1 MILQLSGERKI
12 EDGRGHG
19 PEIVSE
25 LRKLLAR
32 GVYATPDPSRPGV
45 YDGRRVF
52 FIYVS
57 PASGNVTLLA
67 TWREESGQK
76 GEKVSA
82 CRVFAALPTQHR
94 AYPSQL
100 YFTSEG

>member
-12 EDGRGHG
+12 EDGRRHDPG
-19 PEIVSE
+19 IVSE

-32 GVYATPDPSRPGV
+32 GVHAKPDPLRPGV
-45 YDGRRVF
+45 YDVYDSRRVF

-67 TWREESGQK
+67 TWLEESSQR
-76 GEKVSA
+76 GEEVST
-82 CRVFAALPTQHR
+82 CHVVAA
-94 AYPSQL
+94 
-100 YFTSEG
+100 

>member
-1 MILQLSGERKI
+1 MILLLSGDRKI
-12 EDGRGHG
+12 EDGRHHG
-19 PEIVSE
+19 PEVVSE

-32 GVYATPDPSRPGV
+32 GVSAKPDPRRPGVYDV

-67 TWREESGQK
+67 TWREESTQQ
-76 GEKVSA
+76 GEEASA
-82 CRVFAALPTQHR
+82 CRVFAA
-94 AYPSQL
+94 
-100 YFTSEG
+100 

>member
-12 EDGRGHG
+12 EDARSHE

-32 GVYATPDPSRPGV
+32 GVHAKPDPRRPGV
-45 YDGRRVF
+45 YDVNDGGRVF

-67 TWREESGQK
+67 TWRQESSQQ

-82 CRVFAALPTQHR
+82 CRVFAA
-94 AYPSQL
+94 
-100 YFTSEG
+100 

>member
-1 MILQLSGERKI
+1 MILQLSGEPNI
-12 EDGRGHG
+12 EDVRGHG
-19 PEIVSE
+19 PEIVCE

-32 GVYATPDPSRPGV
+32 GVYAKPDPRRPGIYDV

-67 TWREESGQK
+67 TWREESSQQ
-76 GEKVSA
+76 GEKESG
-82 CRVFAALPTQHR
+82 CRVFAA
-94 AYPSQL
+94 
-100 YFTSEG
+100 

>member
-12 EDGRGHG
+12 EDVLGHE
-19 PEIVSE
+19 PEIVTE

-32 GVYATPDPSRPGV
+32 GVYAKPDPCRPGV
-45 YDGRRVF
+45 YDVNDGGRVF

-67 TWREESGQK
+67 TWRQESSQQ

-82 CRVFAALPTQHR
+82 CRVFAA
-94 AYPSQL
+94 
-100 YFTSEG
+100 